1 MELGWIEPAALHA
14 ATGPVRL
21 GGVRGRR
28 GPCAAWRR
36 AGGPSF
42 RCRVWIAG
50 PARGPGG
57 GPPSF
62 LPGLCPG
69 AVRVAS
75 LAPAPP
81 RTASAHRG
89 GQRARGGRGVAGRRG
104 SLCPLCRHSRLSRA
118 VRLDTWGMRTGF
130 TSCHQEPRQKTPLRR
145 PTWLSAAPIS
155 SRSGFSCAAWSCPAG
170 RGPPRSLGRGGES
183 WGRDWPMAADESRAG
198 FFCDI
203 FQLILL
209 GSKNITCIILLF
221 LIY

>member
-1 MELGWIEPAALHA
+1 MPRLDCGSCSWPRRRSALLSPR
-14 ATGPVRL
+14 TVPRGSQGRVSGPR
-21 GGVRGRR
+21 
-28 GPCAAWRR
+28 
-36 AGGPSF
+36 
-42 RCRVWIAG
+42 
-50 PARGPGG
+50 
-57 GPPSF
+57 
-62 LPGLCPG
+62 
-69 AVRVAS
+69 
-75 LAPAPP
+75 PAPHSK
-81 RTASAHRG
+81 RAQGRSAQR
-89 GQRARGGRGVAGRRG
+89 RARGGRGVAGRRG

-130 TSCHQEPRQKTPLRR
+130 TSCHQEPRQKTPLRH

>member
-1 MELGWIEPAALHA
+1 MELGWIESPRALRGLEACGGRRGPPA
-14 ATGPVRL
+14 RL
-21 GGVRGRR
+21 GGVRGALIQMPRLDCGSCSVPR
-28 GPCAAWRR
+28 
-36 AGGPSF
+36 
-42 RCRVWIAG
+42 
-50 PARGPGG
+50 
-57 GPPSF
+57 
-62 LPGLCPG
+62 